1 MQQYTILL
9 SISRYILSYIAF
21 PAFPYWTVTVAVLD
35 RLYSYYKLVAKT
47 LMKNAANCLLTWFE
61 LILLFFLIL
70 HGKV

>member
-21 PAFPYWTVTVAVLD
+21 PAFPYWKVTVAVLD
-35 RLYSYYKLVAKT
+35 RLYSYKLVAKT
-47 LMKNAANCLLTWFE
+47 LMKNAANCLLTWFD

>member
-21 PAFPYWTVTVAVLD
+21 PAFPYWTVTVAVPD
-35 RLYSYYKLVAKT
+35 RLYSYKLVAKT
-47 LMKNAANCLLTWFE
+47 LMKNAANCLLTWFD
-61 LILLFFLIL
+61 LILLLFLIL